1 MADVYVCDERELC
14 ASGEFFR
21 ESIVMP
27 GTYIHRDG
35 TLVKK
40 DRESNGYKFYFVKAL
55 PSLEHNSTF

>member
-1 MADVYVCDERELC
+1 
-14 ASGEFFR
+14 
-21 ESIVMP
+21 MP